1 MWAAAAAIW
10 WIWLTWSSPHL
21 SGWTQYSPQIRWSSG
36 ASGEFQLQPAGES
49 GRPGGSPDLPGWTHC
64 SPQSQVSCS
73 CCQLVNLLDL
83 VVLLVCQHGYTVHHR
98 VRWAATA
105 TSRSHMSG
113 DGHTMH
119 SPYSGE
125 PQLLP
130 AILSSVRMDTP
141 FATKPGVLSSCHT
154 MDFPWVRSLVI
165 VKRLCFTKGNKA
177 CPPCAWLF
185 QYTRC

>member
-1 MWAAAAAIW
+1 MRMSLHVNFCDVFLFI
-10 WIWLTWSSPHL
+10 LDD
-21 SGWTQYSPQIRWSSG
+21 G
-36 ASGEFQLQPAGES
+36 LQ
-49 GRPGGSPDLPGWTHC
+49 
-64 SPQSQVSCS
+64 QVSCS
-73 CCQLVNLLDL
+73 CCQPMDLVDMVVPLICQDGHTIHHTIRWATVHLYPACIGLLDL
-83 VVLLVCQHGYTVHHR
+83 VGSPYVRMDTTFT
-98 VRWAATA
+98 RWAVTA

-154 MDFPWVRSLVI
+154 MDFPWVRSLVV
-165 VKRLCFTKGNKA
+165 VKRLCFRKHALYVHDFNTQGVKERAFWTMLRGFKSA
-177 CPPCAWLF
+177 L
-185 QYTRC
+185 